1 MRAVAIADLS
11 CLADEERE
19 IVYLVAQGYEDWQIA
34 LKLSSSKQAVMRRLR
49 SIVEKLGVEDR
60 LELAL
65 LAWQERV

>member
-1 MRAVAIADLS
+1 MRAVATADLS
-11 CLADEERE
+11 CLTDEERE

-34 LKLSSSKQAVMRRLR
+34 LKLSSSKQAVTRRLR
-49 SIVEKLGVEDR
+49 SIFEKLGIEDR